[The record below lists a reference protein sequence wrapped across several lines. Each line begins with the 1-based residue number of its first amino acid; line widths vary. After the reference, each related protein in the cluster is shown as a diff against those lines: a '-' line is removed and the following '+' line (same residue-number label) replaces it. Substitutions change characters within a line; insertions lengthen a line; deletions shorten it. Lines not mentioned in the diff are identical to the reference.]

1 MRTRLSPILRW
12 VPAMAYV
19 AVNWVLSDLPGDRVG
34 RLPAPDW
41 LLHGLANALF
51 GVALRY
57 ALSSRRQGFLLA
69 VALLAAHG
77 ALDEWHQS
85 WVPGRTPSLGDWV
98 ADVAGGLAGWALS
111 APGLRSRRFARGA
124 PVHPR
129 RRGREGGPSA
139 VARGR

>member
-1 MRTRLSPILRW
+1 
-12 VPAMAYV
+12 MAYV
-19 AVNWVLSDLPGDRVG
+19 AVNWVLSGLPGERVG

-51 GVALRY
+51 GAALRY
-57 ALSSRRQGFLLA
+57 ALSGRRQGFLLA

-98 ADVAGGLAGWALS
+98 ADVVGGLAGWPLS
-111 APGLRSRRFARGA
+111 APGVRSRRFARGE
-124 PVHPR
+124 PVQPR
-129 RRGREGGPSA
+129 RRRKVSRPSA